1 MSDSD
6 IKSLI
11 EQGIPGSQVML
22 SGEGCNFNAIVI
34 SDQFEGKS
42 LLQQQR
48 MVYATL
54 GDLITNG
61 TVHALSIKSYTT
73 AQWQALD
80 DKPMI

>member
-1 MSDSD
+1 MSDLD

-11 EQGIPGSQVML
+11 EQGIPGAKVLL

-34 SDQFEGKS
+34 SDEFEGKS

-61 TVHALSIKSYTT
+61 TVHALSIKSYTN

-80 DKPMI
+80 NKPTI